1 MFDQDSSTGLAAF
14 AEGYGSRGDCRSLFS
29 LLFQEETHAIEVDY
43 GMTVVQRVHAENATD
58 SRAAL
63 PQGETR

>member
-1 MFDQDSSTGLAAF
+1 MNVWSGLPDRTSRLRQ
-14 AEGYGSRGDCRSLFS
+14 GYGSRGDCRSLFT
-29 LLFQEETHAIEVDY
+29 LLFQEEIHAIEIDY

-63 PQGETR
+63 P

>member
-14 AEGYGSRGDCRSLFS
+14 AKAMAAEETAAPLFT
-29 LLFQEETHAIEVDY
+29 LLFQEEAHAIEIDY

-63 PQGETR
+63 P

>member
-1 MFDQDSSTGLAAF
+1 MTRLIGFEENEA
-14 AEGYGSRGDCRSLFS
+14 RS
-29 LLFQEETHAIEVDY
+29 AIDHRLVTEQNLQ
-43 GMTVVQRVHAENATD
+43 TKNATD